1 MNGGA
6 VYTDMTG
13 NLPELSNMTKYVSKL
28 STQLDTNRDA
38 ITKITEVATR
48 VVGQEREKIAKLR
61 QSYTRH
67 GGVEAEGGGTYQQA
81 GDADDTDTDDNASSV
96 DAAEDDT
103 HTSIAKENLDLR
115 IELQRLEQAEIAM
128 AALVRRFQ
136 VAASTAMTGADNYMQ
151 EYAVAAQALVHS
163 YKSRLELE
171 KQTQQKLK
179 ETRRAMF
186 EELANLGG
194 MVGQTNMLVGNELRQ
209 RQGQSQKQNTFLKY
223 TKVNESI

>member
-1 MNGGA
+1 M
-6 VYTDMTG
+6 YTDMTG

-48 VVGQEREKIAKLR
+48 VVGQEREKITKLR
-61 QSYTRH
+61 ESYTRH
-67 GGVEAEGGGTYQQA
+67 GSGIEADNRSPDQQA

-115 IELQRLEQAEIAM
+115 IELQRLEQAETAM

-136 VAASTAMTGADNYMQ
+136 VAASTAMNGADNYMQ
-151 EYAVAAQALVHS
+151 EYAVAAQALVDS

-179 ETRRAMF
+179 ETRRAMV

-194 MVGQTNMLVGNELRQ
+194 MVSQTNVLVGNELRH
-209 RQGQSQKQNTFLKY
+209 RQGPSHEQDTFLKY